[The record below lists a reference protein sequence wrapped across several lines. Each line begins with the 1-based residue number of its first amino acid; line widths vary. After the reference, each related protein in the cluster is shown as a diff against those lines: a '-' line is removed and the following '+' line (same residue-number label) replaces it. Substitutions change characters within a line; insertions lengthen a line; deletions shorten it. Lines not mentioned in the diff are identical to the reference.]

1 MSAIF
6 VYVTV
11 ATEEE
16 ARTIGKT
23 IVMDRLAACANILP
37 GMKSLYHWQGR
48 LEENAETVLILKSR
62 ESLFPALEER
72 VRELHSYETPCIVAL
87 PVTNGNPAFL
97 DWILAE
103 TKP

>member
-11 ATEEE
+11 AAEEE
-16 ARTIGKT
+16 ARTIAKT
-23 IVMDRLAACANILP
+23 VVMDRLAACANILP

-48 LEENAETVLILKSR
+48 LEENAETVLILKTR

-87 PVTNGNPAFL
+87 PVANANPAFL

>member
-6 VYVTV
+6 VYVTTS
-11 ATEEE
+11 TEEE
-16 ARTIGKT
+16 AGAIARTVVT
-23 IVMDRLAACANILP
+23 DRLAACANILP
-37 GMKSLYHWQGR
+37 GMKSFYHWQGR
-48 LEENAETVLILKSR
+48 LEENAETVLILKTR

-87 PVTNGNPAFL
+87 PVVNGSVTFL